1 MQSQF
6 CYRIIYANV
15 SFMFALCAIPA
26 FADEPALSVQAT
38 LVSMIVPLV
47 LVVGAMLLALVIVR
61 RRLRLGSNDGPMKVR
76 QILAVGP
83 RERLVMIDIDE
94 HTVIVGVSGTQVSQV
109 ALLPRVARESDLS
122 MESAQRSRSVAS

>member
-6 CYRIIYANV
+6 CYRFLHVNV
-15 SFMFALCAIPA
+15 SFALLLSSSLAA
-26 FADEPALSVQAT
+26 AQEAEPNVQAT

-47 LVVGAMLLALVIVR
+47 LVVGAMILALVIVR
-61 RRLRLGSNDGPMKVR
+61 RRFRLSSHDGPMQVR

-94 HTVIVGVSGTQVSQV
+94 HTVIVGVSGSNVSQV
-109 ALLPRVARESDLS
+109 ALLPRVRAREELLSDR
-122 MESAQRSRSVAS
+122 SAQR